1 MIGLGKR
8 KEKIMARAKAAPKTD
23 DGTITRTA
31 PKTTKAPSTPKAST
45 VEKTESF
52 TASFKADA
60 HAAADNFLG
69 GREEVNREESDAGNE
84 GTRVTVTF
92 K

>member
-1 MIGLGKR
+1 
-8 KEKIMARAKAAPKTD
+8 MARAKAIPKTN

-31 PKTTKAPSTPKAST
+31 AKASKATPTPKAST

-69 GREEVNREESDAGNE
+69 DREEVNREENDAGDA
-84 GTRVTVTF
+84 GTRVTVTY

>member
-1 MIGLGKR
+1 
-8 KEKIMARAKAAPKTD
+8 MARAKAAPKTN

-31 PKTTKAPSTPKAST
+31 AKASKAEPTPKAST

-69 GREEVNREESDAGNE
+69 GREEVNREESDAGDE
-84 GTRVTVTF
+84 GTRVTVTY

>member
-1 MIGLGKR
+1 
-8 KEKIMARAKAAPKTD
+8 MARAKAAPKTD

-52 TASFKADA
+52 TAAFKADA
-60 HAAADNFLG
+60 HVAADHFLG
-69 GREEVNREESDAGNE
+69 DREEVNREESDAGDE
-84 GTRVTVTF
+84 GIKVTITY